1 MVSAKFMII
10 PSPIFQER
18 VYAFFERPSSR
29 RAWLFRAFT
38 ITLIVYS
45 SAAVG
50 GEFFYPEIAGQY
62 AETLNRMEVFVVSVF
77 SFEYIARLWASP
89 SRRRFIL
96 NFYNLIDLVAILP
109 IFFTGQNLGG
119 LRVIR
124 LARFARA
131 LRILRAAKVLRLFF
145 QTSTINTSR
154 IVQENVIKN
163 IVVIIGVI
171 LIHEPITV
179 FLRGANPDSLGDIMF
194 AASILV
200 LAAMF
205 GFFSLSY
212 ADFDP
217 IRTSHRVL
225 IHLTTGL
232 LLLPVGGMFS
242 IIQVIIS
249 IELAAF
255 PTVISAGIW
264 FVYAAVILWDF
275 ANVLKVSERMRAT

>member
-1 MVSAKFMII
+1 MADI
-10 PSPIFQER
+10 SPTFRER
-18 VYAFFERPSSR
+18 VYAFFEHPSSR
-29 RAWLFRAFT
+29 SAWLFRAFT

-45 SAAVG
+45 STAVG
-50 GEFFYPEIAGQY
+50 GEFFYPEVAGQY
-62 AETLNRMEVFVVSVF
+62 TKTLNRMEIFVVSVF

-89 SRRRFIL
+89 FRGRFIV
-96 NFYNLIDLVAILP
+96 NFYNVIDLLAILP

-124 LARFARA
+124 LASFARA
-131 LRILRAAKVLRLFF
+131 LRILRAAKILRLFF

-163 IVVIIGVI
+163 IAVIIGII
-171 LIHEPITV
+171 LVHEPINS
-179 FLRGANPDSLGDIMF
+179 FLRSTNPDALGDIMF

-217 IRTSHRVL
+217 LRTSHRAL

-232 LLLPVGGMFS
+232 LLLPVGGMFT

-249 IELAAF
+249 IELGTF
-255 PTVISAGIW
+255 PTVIFAGVW
-264 FVYAAVILWDF
+264 FVYAAVMLWDF
-275 ANVLKVSERMRAT
+275 ANVLKVSERIRTT

>member
-1 MVSAKFMII
+1 MTGT
-10 PSPIFQER
+10 SPTFREC
-18 VYAFFERPSSR
+18 VYAFFDQPSSPL
-29 RAWLFRAFT
+29 AWLFRALTF
-38 ITLIVYS
+38 ILIIYS
-45 SAAVG
+45 SVSVG
-50 GEFFYPEIAGQY
+50 IEFLYPEIAGQY
-62 AETLNRMEVFVVSVF
+62 TETLNSMEIVVVSVF
-77 SFEYIARLWASP
+77 SLEYIVRLWASP
-89 SRRRFIL
+89 SRGRFII
-96 NFYNLIDLVAILP
+96 NFYNVIDLLAILP

-163 IVVIIGVI
+163 IVVIIGI
-171 LIHEPITV
+171 IMIYGPIDA
-179 FLRGANPDSLGDIMF
+179 FLRGANPDALGDIMF

-217 IRTSHRVL
+217 LRTSHRVL

-249 IELAAF
+249 IELGTF
-255 PTVISAGIW
+255 PTVIAAGIW
-264 FVYAAVILWDF
+264 FVYTAVMLWDF
-275 ANVLKVSERMRAT
+275 ANVLKVSEKIRST